1 MQKWFESDNEV
12 SKRFWRGLWDKPAD
26 NMKNAKYSNDM
37 ERTVN
42 VAAQELLINSV
53 KNLVVILGN
62 SIKLGQ

>member
-1 MQKWFESDNEV
+1 
-12 SKRFWRGLWDKPAD
+12 
-26 NMKNAKYSNDM
+26 MKNAKYSNDM

-42 VAAQELLINSV
+42 AAGQELLINSV